1 MYFRSKNRDEVGL
14 LPTQMTSEFHPLS
27 QIQRSAVTTKTGC
40 QGDPLCLL
48 IEGTP
53 CEDYSDLD
61 DEQCASAVGTLASA
75 CGQNKSRRMKK
86 KQTAQSDRF
95 QWGDGTLGEI
105 AFVGRN
111 IEVTY
116 GLG

>member
-1 MYFRSKNRDEVGL
+1 M
-14 LPTQMTSEFHPLS
+14 
-27 QIQRSAVTTKTGC
+27 TTKTGC

-75 CGQNKSRRMKK
+75 CGQNKSPRMKK
-86 KQTAQSDRF
+86 KQNSAQSHRF
-95 QWGDGTLGEI
+95 QWGDGTLEGT
-105 AFVGRN
+105 AFIGRN